1 MYKILNRDTN
11 EHVIF
16 DTYEQACIFK
26 GLDPKKAFRYRRR
39 TADRPKDF
47 ISGALLHFAAE
58 NDVKNYVKA
67 WLNQNNLRA

>member
-16 DTYEQACIFK
+16 KTDEEACLFK
-26 GLDPKKAFRYRRR
+26 RLDPKKAFRYRRR

-58 NDVKNYVKA
+58 NDIKGYVKA
-67 WLNQNNLRA
+67 WLTLNKLAA